1 MSVPAGSNKPGAE
14 VQCRIVSLDPV
25 ESTITLAPT
34 NAFRNRTMYSLML
47 ETNEVDG
54 IFPLP
59 AKRPPGYNWL
69 VSRVEKASPDGKPTE
84 WHQYHPN
91 EGSVKR
97 AFPKFGSPTKIQRSF
112 GANGTWGRKLLTLQT
127 INGEEEDVWSVLR
140 RSTVRNSSRGSEVSA
155 LWRSLTPQIAHQD
168 TNDCLAI
175 MTMAGSD
182 RPISSQL
189 LLVMTRDAVSCAIR
203 TGTTC
208 SMGY

>member
-34 NAFRNRTMYSLML
+34 NAFRNRTMYSLMVL

-69 VSRVEKASPDGKPTE
+69 VSRVE
-84 WHQYHPN
+84 N